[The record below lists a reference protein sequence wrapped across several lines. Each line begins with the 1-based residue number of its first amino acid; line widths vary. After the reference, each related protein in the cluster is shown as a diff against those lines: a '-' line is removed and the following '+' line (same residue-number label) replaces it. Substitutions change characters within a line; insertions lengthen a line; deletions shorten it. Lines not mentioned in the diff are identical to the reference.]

1 MENISVVKY
10 KGYVL
15 TEEVI
20 DEEDVSKIWQDVF
33 KDGERVSFSFTPYE
47 YVSREFF
54 EAWIDAGCPKGSEVG
69 VRGNFR
75 NGDIDKLAQ

>member
-1 MENISVVKY
+1 MEY
-10 KGYVL
+10 KGYKLV
-15 TEEVI
+15 EELDV
-20 DEEDVSKIWQDVF
+20 DYDVSKIFQDVY

-75 NGDIDKLAQ
+75 NSDIDKLAQ